1 MSNDDNG
8 YVRGIDRTQELLL
21 PKTVDEYIDSE
32 NPVRFVDAFVDS
44 LDMDHL
50 GFKHSKPNDVGRP
63 PYSPKDILKLY
74 VHGYLKHMRSS
85 RVLEEACNT
94 NLETIWL
101 MKGLAPD
108 FKTISDF
115 RKDNADTIKK
125 VFKEFVLICRQL
137 DLFGAELVGIDGAK
151 IKAVNSKER
160 NFDEEKLDQKL
171 KHIDEKVSEYMKQL
185 EENADVDVKKTN
197 HLGRSGVDSTA
208 DPASTTVGTTKEKLK
223 QKISELGERKKQYEE
238 ILGRLKQSG
247 EEQISLTDPES
258 RLMKNNQKIEV
269 CFNTEVSVDSKFH
282 LVPDYYVTNDETDRN
297 QLSKA
302 SIGAKDALEAESLDV
317 AADKG
322 FFDSLELKECIQN
335 GIIPYVPEKKGS
347 RAAPKNKNVPEP
359 PFYED
364 KFAYDKMS
372 DTYICPAG
380 ETLVFSSWVR
390 NKNHSGMVYKLYK
403 TKACSYCSFR
413 SRCTGNKLGRFI
425 YRWENEEIL
434 EELRT
439 LVDSPEGREIVWK
452 RKELVE
458 HVFGTIKRSFNM
470 PFFLLK
476 GLKKV
481 NCEMGFTLLAY
492 NMRRAINILG
502 TSLLLGFLAAT

>member
-1 MSNDDNG
+1 
-8 YVRGIDRTQELLL
+8 
-21 PKTVDEYIDSE
+21 
-32 NPVRFVDAFVDS
+32 
-44 LDMDHL
+44 
-50 GFKHSKPNDVGRP
+50 
-63 PYSPKDILKLY
+63 
-74 VHGYLKHMRSS
+74 
-85 RVLEEACNT
+85 
-94 NLETIWL
+94 
-101 MKGLAPD
+101 MKGLTPD
-108 FKTISDF
+108 FKTIADF
-115 RKDNADTIKK
+115 RKDNVNCIKK
-125 VFKEFVLICRQL
+125 VFRQFVLICRQL
-137 DLFGAELVGIDGAK
+137 DLFGAELVGIDGVK
-151 IKAVNSKER
+151 IKDVNSKER
-160 NFDEEKLDQKL
+160 NFDEEKLGEKL

-185 EENADVDVKKTN
+185 EENDAKEVDNETSN
-197 HLGRSGVDSTA
+197 NNSAPDSTE
-208 DPASTTVGTTKEKLK
+208 TKLK
-223 QKISELGERKKQYEE
+223 QKISELDERKKRYQE

-247 EEQISLTDPES
+247 EGQISLTDPES
-258 RLMKNNQKIEV
+258 RLMKNNQKFEV
-269 CFNTEVSVDSKFH
+269 CFNAEVSVDSKFH

-302 SIGAKDALEAESLDV
+302 SIGAKDALEAKSLDV

-347 RAAPKNKNVPEP
+347 RTAPGNKNVPEP

-364 KFAYDKMS
+364 KFVYDKPS
-372 DTYICPAG
+372 DAYRCPAG

-390 NKNHSGMVYKLYK
+390 NKNNSGMVYKLYK
-403 TKACSYCSFR
+403 TKACMSCPFR

-425 YRWENEEIL
+425 YSWENEEIL
-434 EELRT
+434 EELRK
-439 LVDSPEGREIVWK
+439 LVDSADGKETVRK

-476 GLKKV
+476 GLRKV

-502 TSLLLGFLAAT
+502 TPFLLGFLLT